1 MCKCIYI
8 CWKGKNILKF
18 CLNVEKCDGRQSK
31 LVENFPDFDGLHLRG
46 YDELNGL
53 AVKGEIIFVS
63 QH

>member
-8 CWKGKNILKF
+8 CWKSKNILKF
-18 CLNVEKCDGRQSK
+18 CLNVEKCDYRQSK
-31 LVENFPDFDGLHLRG
+31 LVENFLDGLHLRE